1 MPLQHPPAFVR
12 PPALRRGDR
21 VAVTAASGP
30 PNQDNLER
38 GLEALRGL
46 GLVPDVLASARAGGD
61 YLAGDDAQRARDL
74 TTALTDP
81 AYSAVFLACGGYGAQ
96 RTLELV
102 DWDAVGSPR
111 PRTVLGF
118 SDVTALCEALA
129 VKLGW
134 SSLFA
139 PMPAISGF
147 EPGRPGF
154 DRLARLL
161 LHPKEV
167 TELVFPDAK
176 ALVPGTAE
184 GFTLGGTATLLAC
197 SVGTPT
203 SLPARGG
210 ILLLEDVDEKLF
222 RLDRFLTQLRR
233 SGYLDGVAGIV
244 CGTFTDCGE
253 REQVEELLR
262 ERLGGLG
269 VPVLAGADIG
279 HGVEMQ
285 TFPIGVRA
293 RLDADAGVLH
303 FLEPVLS

>member
-1 MPLQHPPAFVR
+1 MTTDSPRSFVR
-12 PPALRRGDR
+12 PAALRPGDR
-21 VAVTAASGP
+21 VAVITVSSPAD
-30 PNQDNLER
+30 QDNLEA
-38 GLEALRGL
+38 GLQSLRDL
-46 GLVPDVLASARAGGD
+46 GLSPDVFASARAAGD
-61 YLAGDDAQRARDL
+61 YLAGDDKLRAEDL

-81 AYSAVFLACGGYGAQ
+81 AYTAVFLACGGYGAQ

-102 DWDAVGSPR
+102 DWDAIGSPS
-111 PRTVLGF
+111 PRVVLGF
-118 SDVTALCEALA
+118 SDVTALSEAVA

-147 EPGRPGF
+147 HPGQAGF
-154 DRLARLL
+154 DGLAQLL
-161 LHPKEV
+161 FSPGSV
-167 TELVFPDAK
+167 QELVFPAAK
-176 ALVPGTAE
+176 TLVPGTAE

-210 ILLLEDVDEKLF
+210 ILLLEDVDEKTF

-233 SGYLDGVAGIV
+233 ADYFDGVAGIV

-253 REQVEELLR
+253 PEQIEELLLD
-262 ERLGGLG
+262 RLGDLG

-279 HGVEMQ
+279 HGVPMQ

-293 RLDADAGVLH
+293 RLDADRGVLR